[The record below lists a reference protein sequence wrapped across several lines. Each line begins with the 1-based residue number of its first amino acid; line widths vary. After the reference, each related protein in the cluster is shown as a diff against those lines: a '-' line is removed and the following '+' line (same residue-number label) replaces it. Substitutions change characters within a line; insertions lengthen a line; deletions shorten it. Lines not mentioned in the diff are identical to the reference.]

1 MRHRVSVGASIALSV
16 INTGPGVNELALGIR
31 YTVIA
36 VVGACG
42 LITKIIELCRGTGS
56 YPNFKRNLTGI
67 VSGFQKG
74 LCLVSLRHISGLY
87 SFIC

>member
-1 MRHRVSVGASIALSV
+1 MNAGL
-16 INTGPGVNELALGIR
+16 GVNELALGIR

-36 VVGACG
+36 VVGDCG

-67 VSGFQKG
+67 VSGF
-74 LCLVSLRHISGLY
+74 
-87 SFIC
+87 